1 MITKVSHQI
10 SDRGPADFILA
21 LWVSRDLH
29 APIPAPRTPES
40 SSRANRPTSRTT
52 RPATRRAPRRAP
64 RAAQPT
70 AHAPEDVVTTQFPE
84 LMGLRTGPV
93 RTHRRKVP
101 LNRLTAVR
109 A

>member
-10 SDRGPADFILA
+10 ALRGPADIILA
-21 LWVSRDLH
+21 LSVSRNLH
-29 APIPAPRTPES
+29 APIPAPREPEP
-40 SSRANRPTSRTT
+40 ASRT
-52 RPATRRAPRRAP
+52 PRSAP
-64 RAAQPT
+64 RA
-70 AHAPEDVVTTQFPE
+70 PEVAVTFPE
-84 LMGLRTGPV
+84 LMGLRTAPV

>member
-10 SDRGPADFILA
+10 ADHGPAALA
-21 LWVSRDLH
+21 LALTVTRDLH
-29 APIPAPRTPES
+29 VPIPAPRKPES
-40 SSRANRPTSRTT
+40 ASRAPEVIT
-52 RPATRRAPRRAP
+52 R
-64 RAAQPT
+64 
-70 AHAPEDVVTTQFPE
+70 FPE
-84 LMGLRTGPV
+84 LMGLHTGPV

>member
-10 SDRGPADFILA
+10 ADHGPADLA
-21 LWVSRDLH
+21 LALTVSQDLH
-29 APIPAPRTPES
+29 VPIPAPRKPES
-40 SSRANRPTSRTT
+40 
-52 RPATRRAPRRAP
+52 AP
-64 RAAQPT
+64 RA
-70 AHAPEDVVTTQFPE
+70 PEVVVTPVPE
-84 LMGLRTGPV
+84 LMGLRTAPV

>member
-1 MITKVSHQI
+1 MIIKVSHQI
-10 SDRGPADFILA
+10 ADHGPAALA
-21 LWVSRDLH
+21 LALTVTRDLH
-29 APIPAPRTPES
+29 VPIPAPRKPQS
-40 SSRANRPTSRTT
+40 
-52 RPATRRAPRRAP
+52 AP
-64 RAAQPT
+64 RA
-70 AHAPEDVVTTQFPE
+70 PEVVTRFPE

>member
-10 SDRGPADFILA
+10 ADHGPTDLTLA
-21 LWVSRDLH
+21 LTVSWDLH
-29 APIPAPRTPES
+29 VPIPAPRQPEQ
-40 SSRANRPTSRTT
+40 
-52 RPATRRAPRRAP
+52 AP
-64 RAAQPT
+64 RA
-70 AHAPEDVVTTQFPE
+70 PEVVVTPVPQ

-101 LNRLTAVR
+101 MNRLTAVL

>member
-10 SDRGPADFILA
+10 AVRGPADIILA
-21 LWVSRDLH
+21 LSVSQTLH
-29 APIPAPRTPES
+29 APIPAPREPEP
-40 SSRANRPTSRTT
+40 SSRAPRP
-52 RPATRRAPRRAP
+52 AP
-64 RAAQPT
+64 RAPKPAPR
-70 AHAPEDVVTTQFPE
+70 APELVVTQFPE